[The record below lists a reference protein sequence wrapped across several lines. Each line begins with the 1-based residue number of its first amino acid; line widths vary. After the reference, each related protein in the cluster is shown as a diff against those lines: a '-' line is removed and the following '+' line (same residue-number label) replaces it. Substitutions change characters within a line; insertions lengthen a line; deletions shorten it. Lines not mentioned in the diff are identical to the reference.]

1 MIRDFPGPVFI
12 RSATDDGQLFSNTT
26 FRKGAWVLHMLRHVL
41 GEEAFFK
48 SLKAYVQ
55 KFSYSNADTE
65 DFRAVCE
72 ETSGKK
78 LDWFFAEWI
87 YGEGQPKY
95 KMNWHVEDGSKL
107 VIHLEQLQEGQ
118 TFRMPLD
125 VAVQTSHGIVY
136 FKMDNQKREEDFSFP
151 VSGSVTDVQIDPD
164 GWVLQTA
171 AEKSK

>member
-1 MIRDFPGPVFI
+1 
-12 RSATDDGQLFSNTT
+12 
-26 FRKGAWVLHMLRHVL
+26 MLRHVM
-41 GEEAFFK
+41 GDDAFFK

-72 ETSGKK
+72 EISGKK

-95 KMNWHVEDGSKL
+95 KMNWNVAGDSKL

-118 TFRMPLD
+118 TFRMPVDL
-125 VAVQTSHGIVY
+125 AVQTSQGVVH
-136 FKMDNQKREEDFSFP
+136 FQLDNQKKEEDFSFP
-151 VSGSVTDVQIDPD
+151 LSGTVTDVQVDPD
-164 GWVLQTA
+164 GWVLQTGVV
-171 AEKSK
+171 EKK